1 METSLI
7 AVVLCLKTK
16 GSITRTMGLLV
27 VSKTCRWIRGL
38 VRTTH
43 QTQPGLVLSSLW
55 PAYQPCSERLVPP
68 WPARLTACLPSRGC
82 WAVSA
87 AKETPKIAPSTSV
100 FITTTG
106 VLLS

>member
-7 AVVLCLKTK
+7 TVDLCLKTE
-16 GSITRTMGLLV
+16 GSIIRTLGLLV
-27 VSKTCRWIRGL
+27 VSKTCRWIHGL
-38 VRTTH
+38 VRATH
-43 QTQPGLVLSSLW
+43 RTQPGLALSSLR
-55 PAYQPCSERLVPP
+55 PAYQPCSERLGPP
-68 WPARLTACLPSRGC
+68 WPVRLTACLPSRGC
-82 WAVSA
+82 RAVSA